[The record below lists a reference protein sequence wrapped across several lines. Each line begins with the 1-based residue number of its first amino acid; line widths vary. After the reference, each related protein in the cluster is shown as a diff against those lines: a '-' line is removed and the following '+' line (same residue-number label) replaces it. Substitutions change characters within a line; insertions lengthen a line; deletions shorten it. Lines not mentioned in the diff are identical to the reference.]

1 MRHITSRIILF
12 AFAITAFSACNLF
25 QAPMTLKLVYTDGAY
40 IPIQNGRPMIS
51 FEPQD
56 RPVINLAGQWK
67 KKRFVIN
74 HDLSLS
80 PRTPSWFNK
89 IEKESAGAYK
99 NDFND
104 SSWESHTVPGVENI
118 MPPTPDNSNGPELYD
133 GGIYYRRTVFV
144 PPSWNGKTVRMVSLG
159 ADYIAD
165 LWVNGKWIGY
175 HEGGYSSFA
184 LNITDN
190 LVYGGQNIIFFRIDA
205 MEWKLRQD
213 ILPTYFATDFMHYVG
228 LIQDVY
234 LEAAPNVN
242 VVRADVIPNDV
253 SGNLDVS
260 VVIENNST
268 TIQGLNVRLRVFE
281 LNRNSA
287 GYMSDTVA
295 SHLIGREIVIS
306 GQADKTIQLSVNQY
320 TRKGFLIKV
329 PSPALW
335 SPANPNL
342 YVLKAELLSGGSI
355 IDSFSTQFGIRTV
368 AVGEGAKMLINGQPA
383 FLTGMAR
390 HEDWP
395 DTGRTAT
402 INKIRRDLEIIKDT
416 NVNFLRSGHYPNHPY
431 TYILTDRIGLAVWEE
446 IPAWWI
452 NSISID
458 TLTRRGLAKQMF
470 REMCFNERNRPSV
483 ILWSV
488 CNEPMYYLL
497 TTEKL
502 RGYVKT
508 LHDDLDENYPDG
520 RLVTFSLAADGV
532 ATTGGAVEDV
542 DVAGFTM
549 YYGVFYGS
557 LITQETMK
565 FLQDQHELYPDRPI
579 IACEFG
585 TWPGSKGRGEMD
597 QVIVAR
603 ETLDGLLPLA
613 AVNEQGNATDGFLAS
628 AVWWCQFNWYRV
640 DREDPVQSMGVTMM
654 DRTTHK
660 ETRDVLKE
668 IYKPYFDMGGL
679 GI

>member
-12 AFAITAFSACNLF
+12 AFVITAFSACTLF

-67 KKRFVIN
+67 KKRFAID

-80 PRTPSWFNK
+80 VRTSSWFTR

-99 NDFND
+99 IDFND
-104 SSWESHTVPGVENI
+104 SSWDSHTVPGVENI

-144 PPSWNGKTVRMVSLG
+144 PSAWNGKTVRMISLS

-175 HEGGYSSFA
+175 HEGGYSPFA
-184 LNITDN
+184 FNITDN

-242 VVRADVIPNDV
+242 VVRADVIPEDV

-260 VVIENNST
+260 VVIENNSST
-268 TIQGLNVRLRVFE
+268 MQGLTTRLRVFE

-287 GYMSDTVA
+287 GYLSDPVA
-295 SHLIGREIVIS
+295 AHLTGREIIIS
-306 GQADKTIQLSVNQY
+306 GQAEKPIQLSANQY
-320 TRKGFLIKV
+320 IRKGFLIKV
-329 PSPALW
+329 PSPAMW

-342 YVLKAELLSGGSI
+342 YVLKVELLSGGSI

-368 AVGEGAKMLINGQPA
+368 AVGEGAKMLINGKPA

-395 DTGRTAT
+395 DSGRTAT

-452 NSISID
+452 NGISID
-458 TLTRRGLAKQMF
+458 TLTRRGLPKQMF
-470 REMCFNERNRPSV
+470 REMCFSERNRPSV

-502 RGYVKT
+502 RGYVKA
-508 LHDDLDENYPDG
+508 LHDDLDKNYPDG

-549 YYGVFYGS
+549 YYGVIYGS

-565 FLQDQHELYPDRPI
+565 FLQDQHELYPDKPI

-585 TWPGSKGRGEMD
+585 TWPGSEGRGEMD

-613 AVNEQGNATDGFLAS
+613 AVDEHGNATDGFLA
-628 AVWWCQFNWYRV
+628 ATVWWCQFNWYRV
-640 DREDPVQSMGVTMM
+640 DREAPIQSMGVTMM
-654 DRTTHK
+654 DRTTNK
-660 ETRDVLKE
+660 EARDVLKE

-679 GI
+679 GR

>member
-1 MRHITSRIILF
+1 MRNIGSGILLMICML
-12 AFAITAFSACNLF
+12 ALSCCK
-25 QAPMTLKLVYTDGAY
+25 APMTLNLSMTDGAY
-40 IPIQNGRPMIS
+40 IPVQSGRPMIS

-67 KKRFVIN
+67 KKRFEID
-74 HDLSLS
+74 HDFSLS
-80 PRTPSWFNK
+80 PRTSSWFAS
-89 IEKESAGAYK
+89 IEKESAGAYRI
-99 NDFND
+99 DFND

-118 MPPTPDNSNGPELYD
+118 MPPTPDNSNGPELYE
-133 GGIYYRRTVFV
+133 GGIYYRRPVFV
-144 PPSWNGKTVRMVSLG
+144 PSAWNGKTIRMISLG

-175 HEGGYSSFA
+175 HEGGYSPFSFD
-184 LNITDN
+184 ITDN
-190 LVYGGQNIIFFRIDA
+190 LVYGGENVIFFRIDA

-213 ILPTYFATDFMHYVG
+213 ILPTYFETDWMHYAG
-228 LIQDVY
+228 LVQDVY
-234 LEAAPNVN
+234 LEAAPSVN
-242 VVRADVIPNDV
+242 VVRADVIPRDI
-253 SGNLDVS
+253 SGDLDVS
-260 VVIENNST
+260 VIIENNSST
-268 TIQGLNVRLRVFE
+268 LHDLTARLRVFE
-281 LNRNSA
+281 INRNTP
-287 GYMSDTVA
+287 GYLSDPVA
-295 SHLIGREIVIS
+295 AHLTGREIGIS
-306 GQADKTIQLSVNQY
+306 EQAEETAQLPANHF

-329 PSPALW
+329 PNPALW

-342 YVLKAELLSGGSI
+342 YVLKAELVSCGSV
-355 IDSFSTQFGIRTV
+355 IDSFSTQFGFRTV

-383 FLTGMAR
+383 FFTGMAR

-395 DTGRTAT
+395 DSGRTAM
-402 INKIRRDLEIIKDT
+402 IDKIRRDLQIIKDT

-431 TYILTDRIGLAVWEE
+431 TYILTDRMGLAVWEE

-452 NSISID
+452 NSVSID
-458 TLTRRGLAKQMF
+458 RLTSRGLPKQMF
-470 REMCFNERNRPSV
+470 REMCFSERNRPSV

-488 CNEPMYYLL
+488 CNEPMYYLV

-502 RGYVKT
+502 RGYVKA
-508 LHDDLDENYPDG
+508 LHDDLDLNYPDG

-532 ATTGGAVEDV
+532 KTTGGAIEAV

-565 FLQDQHELYPDRPI
+565 FLQDQHELYPDKPI

-613 AVNEQGNATDGFLAS
+613 AVDEQGHATDEFLAS
-628 AVWWCQFNWYRV
+628 AVWWCQFNWYRIN
-640 DREDPVQSMGVTMM
+640 REAPVQSMGITMM
-654 DRTTHK
+654 DRITHK
-660 ETRDVLKE
+660 EARNVLKE
-668 IYKPYFDMGGL
+668 IYKPYFDMGGI
-679 GI
+679 GR

>member
-12 AFAITAFSACNLF
+12 TFLISAFPACTLF
-25 QAPMTLKLVYTDGAY
+25 QAPMTLKLVMTDGAY

-51 FEPQD
+51 FEPQT
-56 RPVINLAGQWK
+56 RPVITLAGQWK
-67 KKRFVIN
+67 KKRFAID

-80 PRTPSWFNK
+80 ARTNSWFTK
-89 IEKESAGAYK
+89 IDAESAGAYK
-99 NDFND
+99 TSFND
-104 SSWESHTVPGVENI
+104 SLWETHTVPGVENI
-118 MPPTPDNSNGPELYD
+118 MPPTPDSSIGAEVYD
-133 GGIYYRRTVFV
+133 GGIYYRRTVNI
-144 PPSWNGKTVRMVSLG
+144 PSEWQGRTIRLVSLG

-175 HEGGYSSFA
+175 HEGGYTPFA
-184 LNITDN
+184 FDISDN
-190 LVYGGQNIIFFRIDA
+190 LNFGHENVIFFRIDA

-213 ILPTYFATDFMHYVG
+213 IMPTYFATDFMHYVG

-234 LEAAPNVN
+234 LEAAPNLN
-242 VVRADVIPNDV
+242 VVRADVIPRDV

-260 VVIENNST
+260 VVMENNSAKL
-268 TIQGLNVRLRVFE
+268 QGLTVRLRVFE

-287 GYMSDTVA
+287 GYLSDPVA
-295 SHLIGREIVIS
+295 AHLTGREIIIS
-306 GQADKTIQLSVNQY
+306 GQAEKTIQLSANQF

-329 PSPALW
+329 STPALW

-355 IDSFSTQFGIRTV
+355 IDSFSTQFGIRTIE
-368 AVGEGAKMLINGQPA
+368 VGANAKLLLNGSPV
-383 FLTGMAR
+383 FFTGMAR

-395 DTGRTAT
+395 DTGRTAS
-402 INKIRRDLEIIKDT
+402 IDKIRRDLEIIKET
-416 NVNFLRSGHYPNHPY
+416 NVNFLRAGHYPNHVY
-431 TYILTDRIGLAVWEE
+431 TYLMTDRIGLAVWEE

-470 REMCFNERNRPSV
+470 REMCFNQRNSPSV

-488 CNEPMYYLL
+488 CNEPMYYLI

-502 RGYVKT
+502 KNYTKG
-508 LHDDLDENYPDG
+508 LHDDLDLNYPDG

-565 FLQDQHELYPDRPI
+565 FLQDQHELYPDKPI

-585 TWPGSKGRGEMD
+585 TWPGLKGRGEMD

-613 AVNEQGNATDGFLAS
+613 AVDGQGNTTDGFLA
-628 AVWWCQFNWYRV
+628 ATVWWCQFNWYRV
-640 DREDPVQSMGVTMM
+640 DREAPVQSMGVTMM
-654 DRTTHK
+654 DRTTNK
-660 ETRDVLKE
+660 EARDVLKE

-679 GI
+679 GK

>member
-1 MRHITSRIILF
+1 MRNIGSGIFLMICMF
-12 AFAITAFSACNLF
+12 ALSCCK
-25 QAPMTLKLVYTDGAY
+25 APMTLNLSMTDGAY
-40 IPIQNGRPMIS
+40 IPLQNGRPMIS

-67 KKRFVIN
+67 KKRFAID
-74 HDLSLS
+74 HDFSLS
-80 PRTPSWFNK
+80 ERTSSWFAS

-99 NDFND
+99 IDFSD
-104 SSWESHTVPGVENI
+104 SSWKSHTVPGVENI

-144 PPSWNGKTVRMVSLG
+144 PPSWNGKTVRIISLG
-159 ADYIAD
+159 ADYITD
-165 LWVNGKWIGY
+165 LWVNGKWIGH
-175 HEGGYSSFA
+175 HEGGYSPFA
-184 LNITDN
+184 FDITDN
-190 LVYGGQNIIFFRIDA
+190 VVYGSENVIFFRIDA

-213 ILPTYFATDFMHYVG
+213 IMPTYFATDFMHYVG
-228 LIQDVY
+228 LVQDVY
-234 LEAAPNVN
+234 LEAAPFVN
-242 VVRADVIPNDV
+242 VVRADVIPKDI

-260 VVIENNST
+260 VVIENNSANL
-268 TIQGLNVRLRVFE
+268 QGLTVRLRVFE
-281 LNRNSA
+281 LDRNSA
-287 GYMSDTVA
+287 GYLSDPVA
-295 SHLIGREIVIS
+295 EHLIGREIVIS
-306 GQADKTIQLSVNQY
+306 GQAEKTIQLSANQF
-320 TRKGFLIKV
+320 TRKGFLIKI
-329 PSPALW
+329 PAPALW

-342 YVLKAELLSGGSI
+342 YVLKAELVSGGSI

-383 FLTGMAR
+383 FFTGMAR

-395 DTGRTAT
+395 DSGRTAT
-402 INKIRRDLEIIKDT
+402 IYKIRRDLEIIKET

-431 TYILTDRIGLAVWEE
+431 TYILTDRMGLAVWEE

-458 TLTRRGLAKQMF
+458 KLTSRGLAKQMF
-470 REMCFNERNRPSV
+470 REMCFSERNRPSV
-483 ILWSV
+483 MLWSV

-502 RGYVKT
+502 RGYVKA
-508 LHDDLDENYPDG
+508 LHDDLDLNYPDG

-532 ATTGGAVEDV
+532 KTTGGAIEAV

-565 FLQDQHELYPDRPI
+565 FLQDQHELYPDKPI

-613 AVNEQGNATDGFLAS
+613 AVDAQGNATDGFLAS

-640 DREDPVQSMGVTMM
+640 DREAPVQNMGVTKM
-654 DRTTHK
+654 DRTTNK
-660 ETRDVLKE
+660 EARDVLKE
-668 IYKPYFDMGGL
+668 IYKPYYDMGGL
-679 GI
+679 GR

>member
-1 MRHITSRIILF
+1 
-12 AFAITAFSACNLF
+12 
-25 QAPMTLKLVYTDGAY
+25 
-40 IPIQNGRPMIS
+40 
-51 FEPQD
+51 
-56 RPVINLAGQWK
+56 
-67 KKRFVIN
+67 
-74 HDLSLS
+74 
-80 PRTPSWFNK
+80 
-89 IEKESAGAYK
+89 
-99 NDFND
+99 
-104 SSWESHTVPGVENI
+104 

-253 SGNLDVS
+253 LGNLDVS
-260 VVIENNST
+260 VVIENNSAT
-268 TIQGLNVRLRVFE
+268 MQLLTVRLRVFE

-287 GYMSDTVA
+287 GYMSDPVA

-452 NSISID
+452 NNISID

-470 REMCFNERNRPSV
+470 REMCFSERNRPSV

-508 LHDDLDENYPDG
+508 LHDDLDKNYPDG

-565 FLQDQHELYPDRPI
+565 FLQDQHELYPEKPI

-640 DREDPVQSMGVTMM
+640 DREAPVQSMGVTMM

-679 GI
+679 GR